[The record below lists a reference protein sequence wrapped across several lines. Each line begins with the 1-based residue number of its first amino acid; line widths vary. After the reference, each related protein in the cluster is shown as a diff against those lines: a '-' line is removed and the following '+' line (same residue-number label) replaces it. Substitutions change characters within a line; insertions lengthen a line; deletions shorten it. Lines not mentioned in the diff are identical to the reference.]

1 MWESF
6 WILPRPP
13 TGYTKELSGDRNRH
27 VGHPGPWSWRLWR
40 VCAFPSPSP
49 PSCTEP
55 APGGAGIRGHP
66 GCTTPG
72 LLAPFL
78 ASSVALG
85 LGKGLG
91 YAWYLGRGRRRRGA
105 SSTAGSRVT
114 PACRGAR
121 IAKLLGEL
129 KPEEGDVV
137 IPQSGLKVYC
147 FAWKNIAMSISMFF
161 WGWG

>member
-1 MWESF
+1 MLGTPGLGPGVSGESAPS
-6 WILPRPP
+6 LRHPLLAVPNRPP
-13 TGYTKELSGDRNRH
+13 AELGFEGTQD
-27 VGHPGPWSWRLWR
+27 
-40 VCAFPSPSP
+40 AP
-49 PSCTEP
+49 P
-55 APGGAGIRGHP
+55 
-66 GCTTPG
+66 PG

-91 YAWYLGRGRRRRGA
+91 YAWYLGRGRRGRGA

-147 FAWKNIAMSISMFF
+147 FAWKNIAMSISMFL
-161 WGWG
+161 WGWGVSQVGLGIEGS